1 MDCLEKQLPGR
12 HRGGLALPVH
22 GPIQPVEGRASP
34 AGQGGEGLIDPGA
47 GRTQGLLQQ
56 IRRGHAGAG
65 QPLLQPLLQG
75 QSGAAVPHA
84 EFS

>member
-1 MDCLEKQLPGR
+1 MGKDDKEYD
-12 HRGGLALPVH
+12 AFEIFEE
-22 GPIQPVEGRASP
+22 IQEQEG
-34 AGQGGEGLIDPGA
+34 
-47 GRTQGLLQQ
+47 T
-56 IRRGHAGAG
+56 GAG